1 VTNPTPNGPQAREQL
16 EPSDLESSGRFV
28 PIPSP
33 FLAFMAILTV
43 ISFGYIVRYANDL
56 GFAGDRR
63 TPGALATVSKKG
75 GAAGDQ
81 VFASLCA
88 GCHQATGLGLPGVFP
103 PLAGSEWVRAQENTA
118 AKILLA
124 GLSGSVTVKGQ
135 TYNGQMPAFKQLSD
149 DEIAAVL
156 TYLRSSWG
164 NSAPEVT
171 AASVKSVRESLKDR
185 SEPWKGEAELGRPQ

>member
-1 VTNPTPNGPQAREQL
+1 MTNPTPNEPQAREQL
-16 EPSDLESSGRFV
+16 EPAEHFT
-28 PIPSP
+28 PIPP
-33 FLAFMAILTV
+33 LFLAFVAILTV
-43 ISFGYIVRYANDL
+43 ISFGYILSYANDL

-63 TPGALATVSKKG
+63 TPGALATVSKKD
-75 GAAGDQ
+75 AAGDQ

-103 PLAGSEWVRAQENTA
+103 PLAGSEWVKAQEA
-118 AKILLA
+118 IPAKILVA

-135 TYNGQMPAFKQLSD
+135 TYNGQMPSFKQLSD

-164 NSAPEVT
+164 NSAPPVT
-171 AASVKSVRESLKDR
+171 AASVKSVRDSLKDR

>member
-1 VTNPTPNGPQAREQL
+1 MTNPTPNEPQAREQL
-16 EPSDLESSGRFV
+16 EPAEHFT
-28 PIPSP
+28 PIPP
-33 FLAFMAILTV
+33 LFLAFVAILTV

-63 TPGALATVSKKG
+63 TPGALATVSKKD
-75 GAAGDQ
+75 AAGDQ

-103 PLAGSEWVRAQENTA
+103 PLAGSEWVKAQEA
-118 AKILLA
+118 IPAKILVA

-135 TYNGQMPAFKQLSD
+135 TYNGQMPSFKQLSD

-164 NSAPEVT
+164 NSAPAVT
-171 AASVKSVRESLKDR
+171 AASIKSVRDSLKDR

>member
-1 VTNPTPNGPQAREQL
+1 V
-16 EPSDLESSGRFV
+16 EPGEHFA
-28 PIPSP
+28 PIPP
-33 FLAFMAILTV
+33 IFLAFVAVLTV

-103 PLAGSEWVRAQENTA
+103 PLAASEWVKAQESTP
-118 AKILLA
+118 AKILLV
-124 GLSGSVTVKGQ
+124 GLSGSVTVNGQ

-164 NSAPEVT
+164 NSAPPVT

-185 SEPWKGEAELGRPQ
+185 AEPWKGEAELGRPQ

>member
-1 VTNPTPNGPQAREQL
+1 VTNPTPNEPQASEQL
-16 EPSDLESSGRFV
+16 EPGEHFT
-28 PIPSP
+28 PIPTP
-33 FLAFMAILTV
+33 FLVFVAILTV
-43 ISFGYIVRYANDL
+43 ISFGYILRYANDL

-81 VFASLCA
+81 LFGSLCSA
-88 GCHQATGLGLPGVFP
+88 CHQATGQGLPGVFP
-103 PLAGSEWVRAQENTA
+103 PLAGSEWVNAPDGTP

-135 TYNGQMPAFKQLSD
+135 TYNGQMPTFKQLSD
-149 DEIAAVL
+149 DEIAGVL

-164 NSAPEVT
+164 NTAPAVT
-171 AASVKSVRESLKDR
+171 AESVKTVRDSLKDR
-185 SEPWKGEAELGRPQ
+185 AQPWSEAELGRPK

>member
-1 VTNPTPNGPQAREQL
+1 VTNPTLNDPQRREQV
-16 EPSDLESSGRFV
+16 EPSERFA
-28 PIPSP
+28 PIPP
-33 FLAFMAILTV
+33 LFLAFVAILTL
-43 ISFGYIVRYANDL
+43 IAFGYIVRYANDL

-63 TPGALATVSKKG
+63 TPGALATVSKKD
-75 GAAGDQ
+75 ASGDQ
-81 VFASLCA
+81 LFASLCV

-103 PLAGSEWVRAQENTA
+103 PLAGSEWVKAQEATP
-118 AKILLA
+118 AKILLV

-156 TYLRSSWG
+156 SYLRSSWG
-164 NSAPEVT
+164 NGAPAVT

-185 SEPWKGEAELGRPQ
+185 AEPWKGEAELGRPQ

>member
-1 VTNPTPNGPQAREQL
+1 MTNPTPNKPQAREQL
-16 EPSDLESSGRFV
+16 EPSERFA
-28 PIPSP
+28 PIPP
-33 FLAFMAILTV
+33 LFIAFCAVLTL

-63 TPGALATVSKKG
+63 TPGALVTVSKK

-88 GCHQATGLGLPGVFP
+88 GCHQATGQGLPGVFP
-103 PLAGSEWVRAQENTA
+103 PLAGSEWVKAPESTP
-118 AKILLA
+118 AKILLV
-124 GLSGSVTVKGQ
+124 GLSDSVTVKGQ
-135 TYNGQMPAFKQLSD
+135 TYNGQMPSFKQLSD

-156 TYLRSSWG
+156 SYLRSSWG
-164 NSAPEVT
+164 NSAPPVT
-171 AASVKSVRESLKDR
+171 AASVKSVRDSLKDR

>member
-1 VTNPTPNGPQAREQL
+1 VTNPTPNEPQAREQL
-16 EPSDLESSGRFV
+16 EPSEHFA
-28 PIPSP
+28 PIPP
-33 FLAFMAILTV
+33 LFLAFVAILTV
-43 ISFGYIVRYANDL
+43 ISFGYIVRYADDL

-81 VFASLCA
+81 LFGSLCVA
-88 GCHQATGLGLPGVFP
+88 CHQATGQGLPGVFP
-103 PLAGSEWVRAQENTA
+103 PLAGSEWVNAQEGTPV
-118 AKILLA
+118 KILLA

-135 TYNGQMPAFKQLSD
+135 TYNGQMPSFKQLSD
-149 DEIAAVL
+149 DDIAAVL
-156 TYLRSSWG
+156 SYLRSSWG
-164 NSAPEVT
+164 NSAPAVT